1 MTIEAYT
8 GPMFCEKT
16 GRMIREIIVKEHGGW
31 VQGED
36 FEVFNHAS
44 DIRYGEGVIS
54 THDGIQVP
62 SFMAKDSLD
71 ILEKIAEWNNGGWR
85 LQEKYKNLKTIY
97 IDEAEFFD
105 IELIGV
111 VDYIDRVLGVDVYL
125 AGLDTDFRGEP
136 FPGPMPGLLAIA
148 DEVHKY
154 KAGCKSN
161 GKCGEGATRTQRI
174 VNGVPAGYHDEIVLV
189 GAEETYQARCRKDHM
204 FKKDDL
210 KPVPFADRFP
220 K

>member
-16 GRMIREIIVKEHGGW
+16 GRMIREIRVKEHGGW

-36 FEVFNHAS
+36 FEVFNHAT
-44 DIRYGEGVIS
+44 DIRYGDGVIS
-54 THDGIQVP
+54 THDGDEVP
-62 SFMAKDSLD
+62 SYMAKDSLD
-71 ILEKIAEWNNGGWR
+71 VLEKIAEWGGEDWKLR
-85 LQEKYKNLKTIY
+85 EEYADLKIIY

-105 IELIGV
+105 MDLIGV

-148 DEVHKY
+148 DKVHKY
-154 KAGCKSN
+154 RAGCKSEQ
-161 GKCGEGATRTQRI
+161 KCGNGATRTQRI
-174 VNGVPAGYHDEIVLV
+174 VNGVPAGYHDEVVLV
-189 GAEETYQARCRKDHM
+189 GAAEVYQARC
-204 FKKDDL
+204 KDDHVFREDDP
-210 KPVPFADRFP
+210 KPVPFADRFS